1 MRSFATLLLALS
13 LPLYALAAHSPI
25 RRHNGLALRARGDL
39 LPRQTYDNA
48 RCTFYDITT
57 GTYACLSAT
66 NFFS

>member
-39 LPRQTYDNA
+39 LPRQTYTNA

-57 GTYACLSAT
+57 GTYVCLSAT